1 MYKTLSPS
9 RTGDRPNPV
18 IAKPIARR
26 NHKVF
31 PCPCWWFPDFKNFP
45 GQGMTLHCSQ
55 SSLQWDQ
62 PWKSFLVFVQVF
74 LAHFRVTFGP
84 GEVRKSSVPEVQVR
98 VMNPLLSNY
107 VPGTGYPESGFC
119 G

>member
-1 MYKTLSPS
+1 MGL
-9 RTGDRPNPV
+9 
-18 IAKPIARR
+18 A
-26 NHKVF
+26 
-31 PCPCWWFPDFKNFP
+31 
-45 GQGMTLHCSQ
+45 L
-55 SSLQWDQ
+55 
-62 PWKSFLVFVQVF
+62 KSFLVIVQVF

-107 VPGTGYPESGFC
+107 VPGSGYPESGFC